1 MIWQTILNFWFK
13 EIDKKKWFI
22 KNKDFDDLVSEK
34 FLIHTERAIN
44 GRYDAWNKENNS
56 RLALIILLDQMTRNI
71 FRGSPKSFSGDEFAL
86 SLSMNSIK
94 SNHLEI
100 EESMAKRIFILMPLM
115 HSEDIKIQNFSI
127 DYFKRYTNKKTLFYA
142 KRHREVIKEFGRF
155 PHRNNIYGRPSTKD
169 EIKFLKKNSSYF

>member
-22 KNKDFDDLVSEK
+22 KNKVFDDLVIEK
-34 FLIHTERAIN
+34 FLIHTERALN

-56 RLALIILLDQMTRNI
+56 RLALIILLDQMTRNM

-100 EESMAKRIFILMPLM
+100 EESMDTF
-115 HSEDIKIQNFSI
+115 
-127 DYFKRYTNKKTLFYA
+127 
-142 KRHREVIKEFGRF
+142 
-155 PHRNNIYGRPSTKD
+155 
-169 EIKFLKKNSSYF
+169 